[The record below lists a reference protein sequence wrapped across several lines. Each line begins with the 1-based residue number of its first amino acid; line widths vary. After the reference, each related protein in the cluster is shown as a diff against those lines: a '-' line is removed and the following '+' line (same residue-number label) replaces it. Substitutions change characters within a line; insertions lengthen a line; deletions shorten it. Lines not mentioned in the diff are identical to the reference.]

1 LQFIAND
8 YMFDNYWFETGTP
21 SFLIKLI
28 KGKNYFLPNLTNLTV
43 DKKILSSFDIEYM
56 DLEVLLYQSGYLTID
71 KMKDTGRS
79 IEYSLRIPN
88 LEVQISLTDYL
99 LRYLFKHRESYSLQ
113 NQSYEGLLA
122 GNLQVVRD
130 NLKMLFSSIPYTNYT
145 KNDLNLYKGF
155 YASIIFTYVSSLGF
169 RVIGEDVTNKGRI
182 DLTLFAG
189 DKIYIVEFKVDG
201 KKGEALKQIKERD
214 YAQKYLNKSK
224 EIYLVGIEF
233 SSEEK
238 NVVNFEWEMLGM
250 KGAIL

>member
-1 LQFIAND
+1 LVKSL
-8 YMFDNYWFETGTP
+8 YYG
-21 SFLIKLI
+21 KLED
-28 KGKNYFLPNLTNLTV
+28 F
-43 DKKILSSFDIEYM
+43 KK
-56 DLEVLLYQSGYLTID
+56 
-71 KMKDTGRS
+71 
-79 IEYSLRIPN
+79 SL
-88 LEVQISLTDYL
+88 VS
-99 LRYLFKHRESYSLQ
+99 
-113 NQSYEGLLA
+113 
-122 GNLQVVRD
+122 
-130 NLKMLFSSIPYTNYT
+130 LFSSIPYTNYT

-238 NVVNFEWEMLGM
+238 NIVNFEWEMLECL
-250 KGAIL
+250 KA